1 MNKKVIKTMIGLVV
15 IFLIAFY
22 VLKIFF
28 PQEFVMVIEN
38 PQLVKIGNFVD
49 KHIWLTRI
57 CSGIMTFITY
67 NFFICAVTRKWHL
80 NWKELI
86 ASIIFIVIT
95 RLLYFYDI
103 NLASGITIMGMFLI
117 PAYCN
122 NKEVGIKPFATTY
135 SIHALSQLLSL
146 KIRNLPI
153 YLTQIN
159 SINSI
164 ILTGESYLWLVL
176 LYLYFNYKKEI

>member
-15 IFLIAFY
+15 IFLLAFY

-38 PQLVKIGNFVD
+38 PQLVKIGNFID
-49 KHIWLTRI
+49 SNIIYTRI
-57 CSGIMTFITY
+57 CSGITTFISY
-67 NFFICAVTRKWHL
+67 WLFICAVTRKWKL

-86 ASIIFIVIT
+86 ASIIFVIVT
-95 RLLYFYDI
+95 RLLFFYDA
-103 NLASGITIMGMFLI
+103 NLATGISVIGMIFI
-117 PAYCN
+117 PAMF
-122 NKEVGIKPFATTY
+122 NKKLLLTPLAITY
-135 SIHALSQLLSL
+135 SIHTLSQLLSL

-153 YLTQIN
+153 YLTK
-159 SINSI
+159 INSI
-164 ILTGESYLWLVL
+164 IAIALSFECYLWLVL

>member
-15 IFLIAFY
+15 IFLTALY

-57 CSGIMTFITY
+57 CSGITTFIIY
-67 NFFICAVTRKWHL
+67 WFFICAVTRKWHL
-80 NWKELI
+80 SWKELI
-86 ASIIFIVIT
+86 ATIVIVIGT
-95 RLLYFYDI
+95 RLLYFVEPDI
-103 NLASGITIMGMFLI
+103 ANGITTISMFLI
-117 PAYCN
+117 PTIF
-122 NKEVGIKPFATTY
+122 NKDLKLRPLAVTY
-135 SIHALSQLLSL
+135 SIHYFAQLLSL

-153 YLTQIN
+153 YLT

-164 ILTGESYLWLVL
+164 IAIVLTLECYLWLVL
-176 LYLYFNYKKEI
+176 LYLYFNYKKEN